1 MRAKEQ
7 AGKGWT
13 PRLARPLIAAAVVR
27 LALLALV
34 LVRSGTSALNRPDTA
49 SYLEPGRNLLLHGEF
64 VASGLPEISR
74 TPGYPLFL
82 ALVSLAGPVAAAL
95 AQVLLSVFSV
105 VLVWRLA
112 RTVFHDNRI
121 ALAAAWI
128 FAFEPLSILY
138 SILLLSETLF
148 LALFLLSLE
157 RVAAFLREQ
166 RLSILAQAG
175 VCLAAATFVR
185 PVSYYLPVVLAVGLF
200 AALARVPGL
209 PPQRHGPVAGD
220 PGLPPQRHGPVA
232 GDPGLPPQRHGPVAG
247 DPGLR
252 WKAPAV
258 LLLSTLPWLALWQIR
273 NQVETGFGGFSSAQ
287 AYNLYFFSAAEV
299 TGRVEHRSVVSVQ
312 NDFGYNDEQLFLA
325 RHPAAAGWNQA
336 QRLEFMRAETNR
348 VLRAHPGLFLRAQL
362 AGAVRTA
369 FNPSASIFISVLN
382 SSLDDETYLRERSQG
397 PLRAALW
404 AARAHPGQ
412 TAVMA
417 ALEAVLLVL
426 YFFAAKG
433 TLRGG
438 APGVCLWLLLGV
450 SLYFLGVSGVLG
462 AARFRLPVM
471 PVVCTLAA
479 AGVLRRKEKI
489 A

>member
-200 AALARVPGL
+200 AALARV
-209 PPQRHGPVAGD
+209 

>member
-1 MRAKEQ
+1 MKAEEQ

-13 PRLARPLIAAAVVR
+13 RRLTGPVIAAAAVR

-34 LVRSGTSALNRPDTA
+34 LARSGTSGLNRPDTS

-82 ALVSLAGPVAAAL
+82 ALVSLAGPVTAAL
-95 AQVLLSVFSV
+95 AQVILSVFSV

-112 RTVFHDNRI
+112 RAVFHDGRI

-128 FAFEPLSILY
+128 FAFEPLSVLY
-138 SILLLSETLF
+138 SVLLLSETLF
-148 LALFLLSLE
+148 LTLFLLSLE
-157 RVAAFLREQ
+157 RLAEFLRER
-166 RLSILAQAG
+166 RLSVLAQAG
-175 VCLAAATFVR
+175 ICLAAATFVR
-185 PVSYYLPVVLAVGLF
+185 PVSYYLPLALAAGLF
-200 AALARVPGL
+200 AALARV
-209 PPQRHGPVAGD
+209 
-220 PGLPPQRHGPVA
+220 
-232 GDPGLPPQRHGPVAG
+232 
-247 DPGLR
+247 PGLR

-258 LLLSTLPWLALWQIR
+258 LLLSTLPWLAAWQIR
-273 NQVETGFGGFSSAQ
+273 NRVETGFGGFSSAQ

-299 TGRVEHRSVVSVQ
+299 TGRVEHRAVVSVQ

-336 QRLEFMRAETNR
+336 ERLEFMRTETNR

-382 SSLDDETYLRERSQG
+382 SSLDDETYLRERDQG

-404 AARAHPGQ
+404 AAQAHPGQ

-417 ALEAVLLVL
+417 ALEVILLAL
-426 YFFAAKG
+426 YLFAAKG

-471 PVVCTLAA
+471 PVVCVLAA
-479 AGVLRRKEKI
+479 AGILRRKEEI